1 MNVSA
6 KWKEKADCIITQAY
20 SILRKKCV
28 QSKAMG
34 ISFFFSILSTKYFP
48 YTLDFVD
55 KEMRIIDSWK

>member
-20 SILRKKCV
+20 SILRKKYV

-34 ISFFFSILSTKYFP
+34 ISFFPHSVNQIFSL
-48 YTLDFVD
+48 YTQVC
-55 KEMRIIDSWK
+55 W

>member
-20 SILRKKCV
+20 SILRKKYV

-34 ISFFFSILSTKYFP
+34 ISFSPILSTKYFP
-48 YTLDFVD
+48 YTLKFVD